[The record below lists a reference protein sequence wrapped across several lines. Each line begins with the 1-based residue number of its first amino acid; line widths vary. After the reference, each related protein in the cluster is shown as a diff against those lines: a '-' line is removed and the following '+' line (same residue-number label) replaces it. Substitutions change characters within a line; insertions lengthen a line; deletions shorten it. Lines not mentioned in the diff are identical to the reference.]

1 MLYWWAIAVSLGL
14 IVAPVSNAQ
23 TNAGVIAGIVSDST
37 EAVIPG
43 AKITITHGELR
54 VATEVM
60 TNEVGVYV
68 APNLRAGPYQIRAE
82 VSGFQTSI
90 RTSLVFT
97 TSGRDVSSLSHT
109 GT

>member
-1 MLYWWAIAVSLGL
+1 MLYWWAVAVCLGL

-43 AKITITHGELR
+43 AKITITHRELR

-60 TNEVGVYV
+60 TNEIGVYV